1 MPETTT
7 VSNQKATVSF
17 GPIRYT
23 MENVFGAEDSA
34 AAQAEAEAA
43 VTNEMAVEGTDG
55 AVPEEAGNIEV
66 QTAGRTKVF
75 TYTISE
81 SGSLPGVT
89 NEQASGYFFT
99 CRKSRREKTDAGY
112 INNRLCYVD
121 SYTFGKNDRKDQ
133 CSDDVGAPPHSKK
146 IYN

>member
-1 MPETTT
+1 
-7 VSNQKATVSF
+7 
-17 GPIRYT
+17 
-23 MENVFGAEDSA
+23 MENVFGAEDAA

-89 NEQASGYFFT
+89 NEQTTKTVEVTVTDQGGGALNSSSDKRLQRGHRLENDFT
-99 CRKSRREKTDAGY
+99 FTNTYGVNSAGIHTDRRGRCNHQK
-112 INNRLCYVD
+112 R
-121 SYTFGKNDRKDQ
+121 F
-133 CSDDVGAPPHSKK
+133 
-146 IYN
+146 